1 MKKTFVKF
9 RMAGRAFA
17 LALLVLAFGVGA
29 AKAQQRRTPVEKNWG
44 GSLVNIKVGEL
55 TLESIDFR
63 DQTAR
68 LSLALDVSN
77 GLLPVTL
84 KDFDYR
90 LRLNGQDAIEGVYD
104 GALKI
109 GGRKSSRVNL
119 PIVVNLRSIPGV
131 VWSAFRNQGRVSYE
145 LESGFTLPLYVM
157 EKHFDQTVS
166 GEVPLRTLV
175 DAASILRASRA
186 TDSRDGGGGQ
196 IINRRTGGIN
206 WPF

>member
-1 MKKTFVKF
+1 MRSALMKF
-9 RMAGRAFA
+9 RTAGRA
-17 LALLVLAFGVGA
+17 LALVLFVLALGVGA
-29 AKAQQRRTPVEKNWG
+29 RAQQRASAKNWG
-44 GSLVNIKVGEL
+44 GKLVDIKLGEL

-68 LSLALDVSN
+68 LNLGLDVSN

-90 LRLNGQDAIEGVYD
+90 LRLAGQDAIEGTYD

-109 GGRKSSRVNL
+109 GGRRSSRVNL
-119 PIVVNLRSIPGV
+119 PVVVHLRSIPGV
-131 VWSAFRNQGRVSYE
+131 VWSAFRNRGRVGYD
-145 LESGFTLPLYVM
+145 LDTGFTLPLFVT
-157 EKHFDQTVS
+157 EKRFDQSFS

-186 TDSRDGGGGQ
+186 TGARDYGDYTRGSL
-196 IINRRTGGIN
+196 

>member
-1 MKKTFVKF
+1 MKKFYGNF
-9 RMAGRAFA
+9 GAARA
-17 LALLVLAFGVGA
+17 LAALLFVTALAAGA
-29 AKAQQRRTPVEKNWG
+29 QAQGRGQVERLG
-44 GSLVNIKVGEL
+44 GRLVDIKVGEL

-68 LSLALDVSN
+68 LSLGLDISN

-90 LRLNGQDAIEGVYD
+90 LRLGGHETIEGVHD

-109 GGRKSSRVNL
+109 GGRRSSRVNL
-119 PIVVNLRSIPGV
+119 PVVVHLRSIPGA
-131 VWSAFRNQGRVSYE
+131 VWSAFRNHGRVAYD
-145 LESGFTLPLYVM
+145 LDAGFTLPLFVT
-157 EKHFDQTVS
+157 EQRFDRTFS

-175 DAASILRASRA
+175 DAASILRASRMTGPA
-186 TDSRDGGGGQ
+186 RDTYSRGS
-196 IINRRTGGIN
+196 I